1 MTDIVYLHEFTDED
15 IPPERVLDA
24 AKERCTEAVIVVG
37 WGEDEKTY
45 FAMSTGDAKAV
56 LFALE
61 EAKFMLMSQVVQYD
75 D

>member
-1 MTDIVYLHEFTDED
+1 MSDVIYLHEVTDGD

-24 AKERCTEAVIVVG
+24 AKERCTEAVIVIG
-37 WGEDEKTY
+37 WGEDEEVY

-56 LFALE
+56 LYALE
-61 EAKFMLMSQVVQYD
+61 TAKFMLMHQLVEYD